1 MQSAR
6 FRGIMRGPIGR
17 EAERYGRET
26 GLTLESPTLRRLA
39 VATAALAIVVSA
51 CSSSAATSAP
61 SAAASEAASAATA
74 PSAAASEAASQAAAS
89 VAPCGTV
96 NIADNPW
103 VGYEADVAVVA
114 YLLKN
119 DLGCTVNIKTLSEQV
134 SWQGF
139 PTGDVD
145 VILENWGHKDL
156 AKTYITDQKVAV
168 DLGSQGNI
176 GIIGWFIPK
185 YYADAH
191 PDLMAAYSDPKTFA
205 TTLNKYASDFVTSES
220 GGKGQILDGD
230 PSYVTNDE
238 GLVAGLGLNF
248 KVVYSG
254 SEASSDK
261 AIQTAINAQ
270 KPILAYYWEPNW
282 FDSQINNGLVHL
294 QLPAYTPGC
303 DANTKSMTCDYP
315 PYNLNKVASAA
326 FMSSGSPAA
335 TLIQNFKWT
344 NDDQNAVATD
354 IALNKMS
361 DDDAAKKWI
370 DAHPDVWKAWMAGTG
385 WTGS

>member
-1 MQSAR
+1 MAGSEG
-6 FRGIMRGPIGR
+6 RG
-17 EAERYGRET
+17 T
-26 GLTLESPTLRRLA
+26 GLNLADTTMRRAAAGAA
-39 VATAALAIVVSA
+39 VVAILVAACSGSASTPAPTAAPTVAPTTAASA
-51 CSSSAATSAP
+51 AP
-61 SAAASEAASAATA
+61 SAAASAASQA
-74 PSAAASEAASQAAAS
+74 PSQAAAS
-89 VAPCGTV
+89 LAACGTV
-96 NIADNPW
+96 NIADNAW

-119 DLGCTVNIKTLSEQV
+119 DLNCTVNIKTLTEQV

-145 VILENWGHKDL
+145 IILENWGHEDL
-156 AKTYITDQKVAV
+156 AAKYITQDKTAV

-176 GIIGWFIPK
+176 GVIGWFLPK

-191 PDLMAAYSDPKTFA
+191 ADLMAANTDPKTFA
-205 TTLNKYASDFVTSES
+205 AALNAVAGDFKTSES
-220 GGKGQILDGD
+220 GGKGQLLDGD

-254 SEASSDK
+254 SEAASD
-261 AIQTAINAQ
+261 TAIKAAIDAQ
-270 KPILAYYWEPNW
+270 KPILAYYWSPNW
-282 FDSQINNGLVHL
+282 FDSQINNQMVQLK
-294 QLPAYTPGC
+294 LPAYTPGC

-315 PYNLNKVASAA
+315 PYNLNKVASTTFAN
-326 FMSSGSPAA
+326 SGSPAFV
-335 TLIQNFKWT
+335 LLKNFKWT

-361 DDDAAKKWI
+361 DDDAAKKWL
-370 DAHPDVWKAWMAGTG
+370 DAHPDVWKAWMQGTG

>member
-1 MQSAR
+1 MEG
-6 FRGIMRGPIGR
+6 RGS
-17 EAERYGRET
+17 
-26 GLTLESPTLRRLA
+26 GLNLADSTVRRLA
-39 VATAALAIVVSA
+39 AGAAVLSILVSA
-51 CSSSAATSAP
+51 CSGSAASPSVTPASAAPAATSASP
-61 SAAASEAASAATA
+61 ASMAPESAAAS
-74 PSAAASEAASQAAAS
+74 PSQAAATS
-89 VAPCGTV
+89 MAPCGTV

-103 VGYEADVAVVA
+103 VGYEADVAVVD
-114 YLLKN
+114 YLLRTQ
-119 DLGCTVNIKTLSEQV
+119 LGCTTSIKALSEQV

-145 VILENWGHKDL
+145 VILENWGHEDL
-156 AKTYITDQKVAV
+156 AKQYITDQKVAV
-168 DLGSQGNI
+168 DLGSQGNV

-191 PDLMAAYSDPKTFA
+191 PELMAANSSPAAFTA
-205 TTLNKYASDFVTSES
+205 ALNKLSADFVTSES

-238 GLVAGLGLNF
+238 ALVKGLGLNF

-254 SEASSDK
+254 SEAASDA
-261 AIQTAINAQ
+261 AIKSAIGAN

-282 FDSQINNGLVHL
+282 FDSQINDGLVHL
-294 QLPAYTPGC
+294 QLPAYTAGC
-303 DANTKSMTCDYP
+303 DSNAKSMTCDYP
-315 PYNLNKVASAA
+315 PYNLNKVASTT
-326 FMSSGSPAA
+326 FVNSGSPAVA
-335 TLIQNFKWT
+335 FIKNFKWT

-354 IALNKMS
+354 ISNKMS
-361 DDDAAKKWI
+361 DDDAAKKWV